1 MMRSIDPSSHQPKVS
16 QTKQLNAAARPKKEG
31 EQASDTVEIS
41 SKDPSIDLKI
51 QLNEKIMELDEFVVT
66 ATKTPKRKNKE

>member
-1 MMRSIDPSSHQPKVS
+1 MSFAEKKPYHHLPDGTYILISSVIGFKSV
-16 QTKQLNAAARPKKEG
+16 
-31 EQASDTVEIS
+31 SDTVEIS

-66 ATKTPKRKNKE
+66 ATKTPKRKTN